1 MKEKFFHWVIR
12 FRIPISYLSLAAS
25 LFCAIASRQVKVNY
39 DMNDY
44 LPAES
49 LSTISLDK
57 MKEEFEG
64 DIPNARVAIK
74 NVSYS
79 EALDYKEKL
88 EEISGVDTV
97 TWLDDSNPL
106 DLPLSMLDED
116 TVTTYY
122 KDNTA
127 LYTVTIHF
135 KLRNKLNVW
144 RDLLCHQCCGKHTA
158 IGRFFGLFRIF
169 DPPFS
174 GMPHAVRRS

>member
-12 FRIPISYLSLAAS
+12 FRIPISILSLAAS

-74 NVSYS
+74 NVFYS

-88 EEISGVDTV
+88 EEISGISIAIV
-97 TWLDDSNPL
+97 
-106 DLPLSMLDED
+106 
-116 TVTTYY
+116 
-122 KDNTA
+122 
-127 LYTVTIHF
+127 
-135 KLRNKLNVW
+135 
-144 RDLLCHQCCGKHTA
+144 LL
-158 IGRFFGLFRIF
+158 
-169 DPPFS
+169 
-174 GMPHAVRRS
+174 